1 MRPNYQYHGV
11 KRSRVTGKCPLCSER
26 AELDLR
32 HLEVKAQVNFLI
44 PLGTYR
50 EIWASCGR
58 CQARF
63 PISPDL
69 SQALLVSKKARRLH
83 TAAWLTLPLPL
94 VSLVLMILT
103 LRNTP
108 RTANETR
115 MWSLIGLV
123 PAGLITLT
131 FLALLISL

>member
-1 MRPNYQYHGV
+1 MRPTYQYHEV
-11 KRSRVTGKCPLCSER
+11 KRSRVTGKCLLCGER
-26 AELDLR
+26 SELDLR
-32 HLEVKAQVNFLI
+32 HLEVIVQVNFLI

-50 EIWASCGR
+50 KIWASCSR
-58 CQARF
+58 CQACF
-63 PISPDL
+63 PISSDL
-69 SQALLVSKKARRLH
+69 SQALLVSRKARRLH
-83 TAAWLTLPLPL
+83 TATWLTLPLPL

-103 LRNTP
+103 LRNAP
-108 RTANETR
+108 RTANEPR